1 MRHYE
6 IRNENGLD
14 VDETILEN
22 YYGNSWRAVFDRLNH
37 NYDGYLMTIHDR
49 DFQLHVYRRLVS

>member
-1 MRHYE
+1 MVQYE
-6 IRNENGLD
+6 IKSDKGLD

-37 NYDGYLMTIHDR
+37 MHDGYLITIHDR
-49 DFQLHVYRRLVS
+49 DDQLHVYRILTA